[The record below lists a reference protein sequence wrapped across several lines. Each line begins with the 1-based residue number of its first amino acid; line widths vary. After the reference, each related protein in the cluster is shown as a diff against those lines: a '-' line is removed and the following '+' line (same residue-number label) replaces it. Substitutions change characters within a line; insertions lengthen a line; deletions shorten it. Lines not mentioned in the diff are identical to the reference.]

1 MTALGTLSV
10 GPDRLDADAAIL
22 GRVSSEIR
30 RFDPAGLQATVCREF
45 AGLSGGPAGHDGSA
59 AWSAVMPAWADDV
72 ARYAAGLAHAASAYR
87 EAEDAVIGLAGLL
100 R

>member
-1 MTALGTLSV
+1 MGTLAV
-10 GPDRLDADAAIL
+10 GPDHLDADAAVL
-22 GRVSSEIR
+22 GRVSCEIR
-30 RFDPAGLQATVCREF
+30 TVDLGALHATVCREF